1 MAGGTVR
8 TIHEVSVARRRC
20 VRLARAA
27 LFWERLW
34 PALWPGVFVA
44 GVFVALSLFGVW
56 RFTPGWLHVALLAAF
71 AVALF
76 GVLARGLRR
85 LEAPGETE
93 AVRRIELAS
102 GLAHRPL
109 GTLDD
114 RPLAAPSDTVAQ
126 ALWRAHLK
134 RVLARAGRLR
144 VGIASPGM
152 ARHDPIGLRAVLV
165 LVLVVAFA
173 AAGDGSTGRLARAFQ
188 PDFSA
193 PGPTGPGELTL
204 WITPPHY
211 TGAAPI
217 FLTEAAR
224 PPSGAAPAAVRLP
237 VGSTVLARVH
247 GGAAVPELA
256 VDDVVVP
263 FDAIDQA
270 NFEISAALD
279 AGARLAVTQGGHEIA
294 AWPIA
299 LIVDQ
304 PPLIE
309 FSSPPSRTYRAALRL
324 DYIAEDDY
332 GLASVHAIIRRLDDT
347 SQSFA
352 LDLSLLR
359 AGTRAVDDSSFH
371 DLTPHPWAGL
381 QVTIALRAVDGLG
394 QTGDSEAI
402 PTLMP
407 ERIFNHPVA
416 RAVIEQRKALT
427 IDPTKRD
434 AVRSELDKL
443 VRDPRHFFEDLKVFL
458 GLRVASARLRYDRSD
473 KVIAELQDLL
483 WDIALSIEE
492 GPVALA
498 EQELREAQQ
507 ALMDALNSD
516 ASDEEIERLM
526 DELRE
531 TLDKFLAALAEQAA
545 QRSDLAAELRE
556 ELDQAI
562 QRDELMEMLEHAR
575 ELYRTGSREAARDLL
590 ARLQE
595 MLENLKAG
603 RMAASSDQGPGQGEA
618 ALRNLENLMQQQ
630 QQLLDQT
637 FRWAQQGPE
646 SWGQDGPARIGKGSQ
661 EALHRRLG
669 ELMLQW
675 SETGLPIPRPLGRA
689 ERAMR
694 EAGRSLGEQ
703 LPGQA
708 VGAQSEALDHMQQG
722 SQSMLE
728 AMLEQLERGPQRPG
742 GNLGMFNGARD
753 PLGRGVLG
761 YGYQDDGRTRV
772 PDEAELQRSRTILE
786 ELYRRSGELSRPGIE
801 RDYINRLLQRF

>member
-1 MAGGTVR
+1 MPGPSIRQVT
-8 TIHEVSVARRRC
+8 EARRRR
-20 VRLARAA
+20 VSLARLA
-27 LFWERLW
+27 LFWEQLW
-34 PALWPGVFVA
+34 PALWPGVFIA

-56 RFTPGWLHVALLAAF
+56 RFIPGWFHVGALAAF
-71 AVALF
+71 AGALF
-76 GVLARGLRR
+76 LVLARGLRG
-85 LEAPGETE
+85 LAMPGDTE
-93 AVRRIELAS
+93 AVRRIERAS
-102 GLAHRPL
+102 GLDHRPL
-109 GTLDD
+109 GVIDD
-114 RPLAAPSDTVAQ
+114 RPLAAPGDTVAH
-126 ALWRAHLK
+126 ALWRAHLG
-134 RVLARAGRLR
+134 RMLARARRMR
-144 VGIASPGM
+144 VGMPSPGM
-152 ARHDPIGLRAVLV
+152 ARRDPIGFRAVLV
-165 LVLVVAFA
+165 LVLVIAFV
-173 AAGDGSTGRLARAFQ
+173 AAGDGSTDRLARAFL

-193 PGPTGPGELTL
+193 PGPSGPGELTL
-204 WITPPHY
+204 WITPPPY

-217 FLTEAAR
+217 FLTDAAL
-224 PPSGAAPAAVRLP
+224 PPSGSAPAAVRLP

-247 GGAAVPELA
+247 GGDAVPELA
-256 VDDVVVP
+256 VDDAAVP
-263 FDAIDQA
+263 FDTVDPA

-279 AGARLAVTQGGHEIA
+279 TGARLAVTQGGREIA

-299 LIVDQ
+299 LIADQ

-309 FSSPPSRTYRAALRL
+309 FASPPSRTYRAALRL
-324 DYIAEDDY
+324 DYLAEDDY
-332 GLASVHAIIRRLDDT
+332 GLASVHAVIRRMDDR
-347 SQSFA
+347 SQSVT
-352 LDLSLLR
+352 LDLALLR
-359 AGTRAVDDSSFH
+359 AGTRAINDSSFH

-394 QTGDSEAI
+394 QTGDSDEI

-434 AVRSELDKL
+434 EVRAELDKL

-458 GLRVASARLRYDRSD
+458 GLRVASAWLRHDRSD
-473 KVIAELQDLL
+473 TVIAELQDLL

-516 ASDEEIERLM
+516 ASDAEIERLM
-526 DELRE
+526 SELRDS
-531 TLDKFLAALAEQAA
+531 LDKFLSALAEQAA
-545 QRSDLAAELRE
+545 QRTDLGAELRE
-556 ELDQAI
+556 ELAQTV
-562 QRDELMEMLEHAR
+562 QRDELMEMLERAR
-575 ELYRTGSREAARDLL
+575 ELYKTGSREAAKDLL
-590 ARLQE
+590 AQLQE
-595 MLENLKAG
+595 MLENLQAG
-603 RMAASSDQGPGQGEA
+603 RMTASSDKEAGEGEA

-637 FRWAQQGPE
+637 FRWAQQSPE
-646 SWGQDGPARIGKGSQ
+646 SWGDHGPARVGKGSQ
-661 EALHRRLG
+661 EALRRRLG

-708 VGAQSEALDHMQQG
+708 VGPQSEALDQMQQG

-728 AMLEQLERGPQRPG
+728 AMLEQLDRGPQRPG
-742 GNLGMFNGARD
+742 GNLGMSSGTRD

-772 PDEAELQRSRTILE
+772 PDEAELQRSRTILD

-801 RDYINRLLQRF
+801 RDYIKRLLQRF